1 MAEFYEQVAG
11 IDPVLVATWV
21 ADTLLGELNYRDMS
35 ISRVSPDWF
44 RELLFLVHKGNVTDK
59 GGIEV
64 LRSLLDQIR
73 ESGSC
78 ETPGACVGR
87 LGLRVLERTAE
98 TGSEDDPVVN
108 AAREVI
114 AEQPQAVAD
123 FAAGKKE
130 AFNFLV
136 GQVMKKTRGRAK
148 PADVNQ
154 VLSGILGKEG

>member
-1 MAEFYEQVAG
+1 VA
-11 IDPVLVATWV
+11 
-21 ADTLLGELNYRDMS
+21 
-35 ISRVSPDWF
+35 
-44 RELLFLVHKGNVTDK
+44 K
-59 GGIEV
+59 
-64 LRSLLDQIR
+64 
-73 ESGSC
+73 
-78 ETPGACVGR
+78 
-87 LGLRVLERTAE
+87 
-98 TGSEDDPVVN
+98 

-123 FAAGKKE
+123 FHAGKKE